1 MTSVLDVS
9 GALEIILQKE
19 NAGKYDDILQKSS
32 IVLAPDL
39 YVSELTN
46 TFWKYHRAKISTK
59 DECVQYIQDGINLV
73 NEFINTRELWHEA
86 FSESVNNGH
95 STYDMFYLV
104 VARRNNGILITSDSV
119 LAEICKKNSIEVCF

>member
-1 MTSVLDVS
+1 MTSVIDVS
-9 GALEIILQKE
+9 GAMEIILQKE

-46 TFWKYHRAKISTK
+46 TFWKYHRAKVCTK
-59 DECVQYIQDGINLV
+59 DECIQYILDGINLV
-73 NEFINTRELWHEA
+73 NEFVNTRELWQEA
-86 FSESVNNGH
+86 FSESVSNGH
-95 STYDMFYLV
+95 SAYDMFYLV

-119 LAEICKKNSIEVCF
+119 LAEICKKNHIEVCN